1 MRRLSI
7 LTCALLCL
15 CACQTASPVALPIST
30 PTSVLASTATVV
42 AVALPKTTPTTPPT
56 LAPTTIWAS
65 TATNT
70 AVPTATSTP
79 SRVPSDTPTYTA
91 TLAPSNTST
100 ITLTPTVTESPTATH
115 TSTPEAD
122 AVVANATL
130 NLRSGPGDIFDIL
143 GSYRQG
149 TLLTVIS
156 KIASGAW
163 LEVEAPDGKK
173 GWMYATLL
181 QVNIPSNSIPVNAN
195 PPTRA
200 YNAPGIYDFEDIC
213 IRFYVN
219 AAYGDECLWSVEVR
233 TDGRMQ
239 FNFRWGAVHVKGTGY
254 DFLIKYSDEG
264 NRNMYI
270 TDDLGNRYDHV
281 EIGGAAQGE
290 HRMYEGQ
297 FVEGWFLFEPAKPG
311 ITAFTF
317 HDDDQH
323 KTFDG
328 IVLLH

>member
-1 MRRLSI
+1 
-7 LTCALLCL
+7 
-15 CACQTASPVALPIST
+15 
-30 PTSVLASTATVV
+30 
-42 AVALPKTTPTTPPT
+42 
-56 LAPTTIWAS
+56 
-65 TATNT
+65 
-70 AVPTATSTP
+70 
-79 SRVPSDTPTYTA
+79 VPSDTPTYTA
-91 TLAPSNTST
+91 TPVPSNTST

-115 TSTPEAD
+115 TPTPEAD
-122 AVVANATL
+122 AVIANAAL
-130 NLRSGPGDIFDIL
+130 NLRSGPGDLFDVL
-143 GSYRQG
+143 GSYKQG
-149 TLLTVIS
+149 TPLTILS

-163 LEVEAPDGKK
+163 MEVEAPDGKK
-173 GWMYATLL
+173 GWMYAVLL

-200 YNAPGIYDFEDIC
+200 YNTPGIYDFEDIC

-239 FNFRWGAVHVKGTGY
+239 FNFRWSAVHVKGTGY

-270 TDDLGNRYDHV
+270 TDNLGNRYDHV
-281 EIGGAAQGE
+281 EIGGAARGD

-311 ITAFTF
+311 VTSFVF

-328 IVLLH
+328 IVLLR